1 MRCSVYRSSKKEL
14 MYLYVDEETGLESV
28 PEDLLSEFGE
38 ASLVLDLELTAE
50 KKLAKEDIIVVM
62 QHIKEHGYHLQ
73 MPPVV

>member
-1 MRCSVYRSSKKEL
+1 